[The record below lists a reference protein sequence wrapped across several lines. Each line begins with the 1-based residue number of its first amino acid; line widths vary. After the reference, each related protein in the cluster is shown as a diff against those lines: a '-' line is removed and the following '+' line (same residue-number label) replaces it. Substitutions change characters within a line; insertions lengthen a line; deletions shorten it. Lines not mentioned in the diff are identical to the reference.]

1 MDAGESEEL
10 QRLRR
15 ELRAQSAV
23 NRQQHAQLE
32 AGAIRGVQRLTPGS
46 EWLEHLQLH
55 RGGDPTLV
63 HAPTKGGYVVE
74 GNIRRQVKA
83 GMLFNALVGILGPP
97 REIRD
102 DELER
107 WSEGPPVEVMESG
120 SGPAFLVIGGRRL
133 PLRGLPLS
141 YFVTADQMLL
151 FPEGEE
157 INLNTARAVSRGK
170 IARARTLIDRDGAV
184 RGAAKLVRK
193 AVRRARRPRSRES

>member
-1 MDAGESEEL
+1 MDPADGEEL

-15 ELRAQSAV
+15 QLRALSAV
-23 NRQQHAQLE
+23 NRQLHAQLE
-32 AGAIRGVQRLTPGS
+32 AGAIRGVQRLTPGGD
-46 EWLEHLQLH
+46 WLEHLQLH
-55 RGGDPTLV
+55 RGGEPMLV

-83 GMLFNALVGILGPP
+83 GMLFGALTTVLGPA

-102 DELER
+102 DELDR

-157 INLNTARAVSRGK
+157 INLTTARASQPGRV
-170 IARARTLIDRDGAV
+170 ARARALVEHEGPV
-184 RGAAKLVRK
+184 RGAAKLARK
-193 AVRRARRPRSRES
+193 AARRVRR